1 MELCKARLTRGKKE
15 DGVWVL
21 AFKRKPG
28 QEKSKLFFAPFRCN
42 RSCSGDLCTDCI
54 GRMKRTDA
62 YVLKCDGKY
71 VANQDSLLHG
81 LVGEEPPVWSHV
93 YKGKW
98 FCEFSKKNGLELEEA
113 VERRAEEALATA
125 ALATAAFAAAEAAS
139 PKGFDDTSVDMAR
152 AKKTAVAEHVEEP
165 VAAPTQPV
173 AKKFRAKKV
182 VSAEAPAAVA
192 AAVAIAPA
200 AAAPVAPKAVRK
212 PKQVTQKPQAAIG
225 IINPA
230 PLHDIEVIK
239 IAVKKFEIDG
249 RTIYLSTKKDKVYDL
264 KFNYLGRYNR
274 ADDCIETKYPDSDR
288 E

>member
-1 MELCKARLTRGKKE
+1 MDLCKARLTRGKKE
-15 DGVWVL
+15 DGLWVL

-42 RSCSGDLCTDCI
+42 RTCSGDLCGDCI
-54 GRMKRTDA
+54 GRMKRTNA

-98 FCEFSKKNGLELEEA
+98 FCEFSKKNGMELDEA
-113 VERRAEEALATA
+113 VERRAEEAFATA
-125 ALATAAFAAAEAAS
+125 VADSL
-139 PKGFDDTSVDMAR
+139 KGSGDTPVDMAR
-152 AKKTAVAEHVEEP
+152 AKKNVEPICPAEEP
-165 VAAPTQPV
+165 VAEPTAEPP
-173 AKKFRAKKV
+173 KKFRAKKGV
-182 VSAEAPAAVA
+182 TAEAPV
-192 AAVAIAPA
+192 
-200 AAAPVAPKAVRK
+200 AAAPVPVAAAPKAVRK
-212 PKQVTQKPQAAIG
+212 PKQVTQKPSTLLG
-225 IINPA
+225 VINPA
-230 PLHDIEVIK
+230 PLHDIEVVK

-274 ADDCIETKYPDSDR
+274 ADECIETKYPDSDR